1 MKDRADETTKDM
13 RIRTVAEWI
22 LLGFS
27 SADILSQCTAKW
39 GIDKRMGYK
48 YKKAA
53 FQLFKDSRK
62 GTIQERV
69 DFYVSAKLKIYNEMK
84 DKNTPKGASVAN
96 DILDSMARLE
106 GAITESI
113 DITSN
118 GKRIKPEIDLSK
130 VPTEILEQLL
140 ATANKKDE

>member
-1 MKDRADETTKDM
+1 MKQRADDVTKDM

-27 SADILSQCTAKW
+27 TSDILAQCTAKW

-53 FQLFKDSRK
+53 FLLFKEARK

-69 DFYVSAKLKIYNEMK
+69 DFYVSAKLKIYNELK
-84 DKNTPKGASVAN
+84 DKQTPKGASVAN

-113 DITSN
+113 DITSG
-118 GKRIKPEIDLSK
+118 GKSIKPEIDLSQ

-140 ATANKKDE
+140 TIANKKDE